1 MVSRGR
7 LLGLL
12 VLVIL
17 VAWYAAY
24 SSPGSLSHAWLSGLC
39 FRERAPSI
47 CYPAAWSDEARND

>member
-7 LLGLL
+7 MFGLL

-24 SSPGSLSHAWLSGLC
+24 TSPGSLSHAWLSGMC
-39 FRERAPSI
+39 FRQHAPSI
-47 CYPAAWSDEARND
+47 CYPDSESP